1 MPPAKKFLNKAEDAV
16 EEMVQG
22 AVAYERSLTRIA
34 DLHVLARADY
44 AAKQASQ
51 VAIISGGGSGHEPAH
66 AGFVGEGMLTAAVL
80 GGVFASPSAS
90 AVLSAIL
97 AVAGKPG
104 CLLIVKN
111 YTGDRL
117 NFGIALEKA
126 KAAGIPCEMVIVSDD
141 CALEEKGVTG
151 RRGIA
156 GTIFVHKAAGA
167 AATAGKSL
175 AEVAGAA
182 RAAAA
187 AVGSMGIAMTPCNLP
202 GAAPSDRL
210 SGNQIE
216 VGMGIHG
223 EPGAHTQEC
232 VPCDDMVGTMIGAIL
247 DKPGYLKVDK
257 GTEVGVLINNLGATS
272 TMEMQV
278 IARAAIANLEKRGLK
293 PTRMLVGPY
302 CTSLDMLGVSISLI
316 ALDASLTGA
325 LDAATSAP
333 AWGKLH
339 NISSAPNKAG
349 PMPSMP
355 AESIV
360 KGDGTKDDRI
370 AALITAGTKALAAK
384 EPELTEWDKIA
395 GDGDCGY
402 TMKRGAEK
410 VLADLASYST
420 GDGFALLHA
429 LADSVSASMGGTSGA
444 LLEIALRAAA
454 GAFKGGKGWAG
465 ALTAGVDAMM
475 FYGNGQP
482 GMRTMLDA
490 LLPMKEAAI
499 AGGDVKA
506 CAAAAS
512 KGAESTKEML
522 ALAGR
527 ANYVNQ
533 DAYKGVPDP

>member
-1 MPPAKKFLNKAEDAV
+1 MKPAKKFLNKPEAAV

-22 AVAYERSLTRIA
+22 AIAYERSLTRIA

-44 AAKQASQ
+44 PSKQNSQ

-126 KAAGIPCEMVIVSDD
+126 KAAGIPCEMVIVGDD

-167 AATAGKSL
+167 AAAAGKPLS
-175 AEVAGAA
+175 EVAGAA

-202 GAAPSDRL
+202 GATPSDRL
-210 SGNQIE
+210 SGYEIE

-232 VPCDDMVGTMIGAIL
+232 VACDDMTATMIAAIL
-247 DKPGYLKVDK
+247 DKPGYLKVTK
-257 GTEVGVLINNLGATS
+257 GAEVGVLVNNLGATS
-272 TMEMQV
+272 TMEMTV
-278 IARAAIANLEKRGLK
+278 VARAAIANLEKRGLK

-302 CTSLDMLGVSISLI
+302 CTSLDMLGVSISIITLDSSLTA
-316 ALDASLTGA
+316 ALDAPTA
-325 LDAATSAP
+325 AP

-339 NISSAPNKAG
+339 NLSGAPNAAG

-360 KGDGTKDDRI
+360 KGNGSKDDKI
-370 AALITAGTKALAAK
+370 ASLITAGTKALAAK

-410 VLADLASYST
+410 VLADLPSYST

-454 GAFKGGKGWAG
+454 GA
-465 ALTAGVDAMM
+465 
-475 FYGNGQP
+475 
-482 GMRTMLDA
+482 
-490 LLPMKEAAI
+490 
-499 AGGDVKA
+499 
-506 CAAAAS
+506 
-512 KGAESTKEML
+512 
-522 ALAGR
+522 
-527 ANYVNQ
+527 
-533 DAYKGVPDP
+533 YK